1 MSSLLEGIAMT
12 IGVLLL
18 VVFTAAALLTIVLLA
33 ALTCATI
40 IITSPFWLLV
50 ALFRPEAFK
59 GAVDAAM
66 R

>member
-1 MSSLLEGIAMT
+1 MSSLLEGIAMI

-18 VVFTAAALLTIVLLA
+18 VVFAAGALLTIILLA

-40 IITSPFWLLV
+40 VITSPFWFLV
-50 ALFRPEAFK
+50 ALFRPQAFK